1 MHDKTTRQ
9 RRRGRRASPGTLVE
23 LHAVSMHVAAMAS
36 PLPLVLGEGRGGDE
50 GSIRSCLV
58 RTSPSHPTALPKS
71 HHEKSVKIDQW

>member
-36 PLPLVLGEGRGGDE
+36 PLPLVLGEGRGRGEHPIVPRPD
-50 GSIRSCLV
+50 LPV
-58 RTSPSHPTALPKS
+58 PPDSPPKEPS
-71 HHEKSVKIDQW
+71 